1 MAIIITNDGD
11 KIVGTIADRDAITR
25 KFDGM
30 NVRVEDSIA
39 DVNTGGG
46 EAVYQWNETQ
56 SRWMLTWKENKD
68 NLTFITEIMQISN
81 GQVTASHVPQNSLV
95 WDCTI
100 QSTINGADII
110 MYDVRP
116 DVSGYTISLGTTDHD
131 GEYLVFTYGY
141 GIIQAAV
148 TAILSANA
156 GVGLVSQADLAL
168 KADQAT
174 TYTKTEVDSAVSV
187 KANSADVYTK
197 TEVDSAVSV
206 KANSADVYTKTA
218 SDAALALKADQ
229 ATTFT
234 KTETTAAIQAVVGA
248 APAALDTLKEIAD
261 QLATEQTAAAAL
273 TNVVSTKAP
282 LASPTFTGT
291 VSGITAT
298 MVGLGNVDNT
308 ADTAKPVSTAQ
319 QTAIDA
325 KGYMNVPQVSQS
337 ANYTLV
343 ASDSGKHI
351 LHPSADTTART
362 FTIPANAS
370 VAYAIGTV
378 LTFINQNGGG
388 NITIAITSDT
398 MRLAGAGTTG
408 SRTLAANGI
417 AVATKVTATEW
428 LISGVNLT

>member
-11 KIVGTIADRDAITR
+11 KIVGTIADRDALIR

-68 NLTFITEIMQISN
+68 NLTFITEIMQISG
-81 GQVTASHVPQNSLV
+81 GQVTASHIPQNSLV

-100 QSTINGADII
+100 QSTINGADVI

-116 DVSGYTISLGTTDHD
+116 DVNADVISLGTTDHD

-141 GIIQAAV
+141 GVIQAAV

-156 GVGLVSQADLAL
+156 GNGSLVTPTDLAL
-168 KADQAT
+168 KADKST

-206 KANSADVYTKTA
+206 KANSADVYTKTDVDTA
-218 SDAALALKADQ
+218 IGLKADQ

-234 KTETTAAIQAVVGA
+234 K
-248 APAALDTLKEIAD
+248 LKLML
-261 QLATEQTAAAAL
+261 QFKLL
-273 TNVVSTKAP
+273 
-282 LASPTFTGT
+282 
-291 VSGITAT
+291 
-298 MVGLGNVDNT
+298 
-308 ADTAKPVSTAQ
+308 
-319 QTAIDA
+319 
-325 KGYMNVPQVSQS
+325 
-337 ANYTLV
+337 LV
-343 ASDSGKHI
+343 
-351 LHPSADTTART
+351 LHLLHW
-362 FTIPANAS
+362 IH
-370 VAYAIGTV
+370 
-378 LTFINQNGGG
+378 
-388 NITIAITSDT
+388 
-398 MRLAGAGTTG
+398 
-408 SRTLAANGI
+408 
-417 AVATKVTATEW
+417 
-428 LISGVNLT
+428 